1 MSRRPRI
8 LVSRTD
14 GIGDVALT
22 LPLCGLLADRLEAE
36 VVFLCRPYARAV
48 VEASAHVHEVVEWDA
63 RAEREPAHARALLA
77 GAGAE
82 TIVHAFPRPAVARA
96 ARAAGIPRRIGTSHR
111 WYHWLTCTDRVGFS
125 RRRSDLHEAQLN
137 VRLAEPLLGRGVPP
151 LDALAPL
158 GRLEPRVAP
167 ATDLLGLLEPR
178 RTTVVLHP
186 KSHGSAREWPLERWA
201 ALTVSLDPSRF
212 RLFVTGSAA
221 EGEALRTWLHAL
233 PPHVVDL
240 TGRLTLAELIGFLAR
255 VDGIVAASTGPLHL
269 GAQLGRHALG
279 LFSPTRPVHP
289 GRWAP
294 LGPFAEVLTPAT
306 QCDACAR
313 GKQPC
318 TCLLGIG
325 IDDVRRRIESWK
337 RQAIGA
343 L

>member
-1 MSRRPRI
+1 MTSRPRI

-22 LPLCGLLADRLEAE
+22 LPLCGLLVERLDAE
-36 VVFLCRPYARAV
+36 VVFLCRSYARGV
-48 VEASAHVHEVVEWDA
+48 VEASPHVHEVVEWDA
-63 RAEREPAHARALLA
+63 VAEREPERARALLA
-77 GAGAE
+77 GVGADA
-82 TIVHAFPRPAVARA
+82 IVHTFPRPAIARA
-96 ARAAGIPRRIGTSHR
+96 ARAARIPRRIGTSHR

-125 RRRSDLHEAQLN
+125 RRRSELHEAQLD

-151 LDALAPL
+151 LDAIATL
-158 GRLEPRVAP
+158 GRLVPRARPP
-167 ATDLLGLLEPR
+167 ADLLELLEPR

-186 KSHGSAREWPLERWA
+186 KSHGSAREWPLDRWA
-201 ALTVSLDPSRF
+201 ALAASLDPARF

-221 EGEALRTWLHAL
+221 EGEALRSWLHAL

-269 GAQLGRHALG
+269 AAQLGRRALG

-294 LGPFAEVLTPAT
+294 LGPHAEVLAPAAS
-306 QCDACAR
+306 CDACTR

-318 TCLLGIG
+318 TCLLAIG
-325 IDDVRRRIESWK
+325 IDDVRRRIEAW
-337 RQAIGA
+337 RTGTT
-343 L
+343 

>member
-1 MSRRPRI
+1 MTSRPRI

-22 LPLCGLLADRLEAE
+22 LPLCGLLVERLEAE
-36 VVFLCRPYARAV
+36 VLFLCRPYARAV
-48 VEASAHVHEVVEWDA
+48 VEASPHVHQVVEWDA
-63 RAEREPAHARALLA
+63 RAEREPAHARTLLA
-77 GAGAE
+77 GVGVE
-82 TIVHAFPRPAVARA
+82 TIVHAFPRPAIARA
-96 ARAAGIPRRIGTSHR
+96 ARAVRIPRRVGTSHR
-111 WYHWLTCTDRVGFS
+111 WYHWLTCTDRVAFS
-125 RRRSDLHEAQLN
+125 RRRSDLHEAQLD

-151 LDALAPL
+151 LDALVPL
-158 GRLEPRVAP
+158 GRLVPRTAP
-167 ATDLLGLLEPR
+167 AKELLDLLEPR

-186 KSHGSAREWPLERWA
+186 KSHGSAREWPLARWA
-201 ALTVSLDPSRF
+201 SLAVSLDPGRF

-221 EGEALRTWLHAL
+221 EGELLRPWLRGL

-240 TGRLTLAELIGFLAR
+240 TGRMSLAQLIGFLAR

-269 GAQLGRHALG
+269 AAQLGRHALG

-294 LGPFAEVLTPAT
+294 LGPHAEVLTPEAP
-306 QCDACAR
+306 CDACAR

-325 IDDVRRRIESWK
+325 IDDVRRRVESWK
-337 RQAIGA
+337 SGGMAS
-343 L
+343 